1 MERKN
6 HTGKKLLAMILIFG
20 LGFWAGY
27 YVGQRPLEEVKRQL
41 QELSQ
46 EVMEQTIGSGEGDKL
61 PAQKKF
67 YGR

>member
-6 HTGKKLLAMILIFG
+6 HTRKRLLAMILIFG

-27 YVGQRPLEEVKRQL
+27 YVGQQPLEEVKRQL

-46 EVMEQTIGSGEGDKL
+46 EVME
-61 PAQKKF
+61 
-67 YGR
+67 